1 MEGSE
6 GGSGHPARAW
16 GGGSVEWGAGNPQSH
31 SNGQARMGLWGP
43 EARATALP
51 PNEGEYLVVLKERSL
66 HCGEPPPPAHTLGS
80 SGAGTAV
87 FCLLK
92 Q

>member
-66 HCGEPPPPAHTLGS
+66 HCGEPPPPSTHTW
-80 SGAGTAV
+80 
-87 FCLLK
+87 
-92 Q
+92 